1 MSKRKREMDM
11 FPQQIQDAF
20 NCATVQPLVS
30 ATTSGVITQTIWDL
44 PVTLDLDHPTF
55 IECSKVHA
63 TQQPPLTVNAIA
75 AGVIGAPSQMVI
87 REIKIMKEA
96 RGTVT
101 WPGDDDRATL
111 ATFRL
116 QSSFIAT
123 SGTTQGVTYTDMSQW
138 EYFED
143 ARTGLGA
150 LIAQPRL
157 FVLTR
162 TTVAAA
168 SPVDPA
174 AVGSKDVFL
183 SMHYRMTK
191 NVPGKEWL
199 TELIAQNT

>member
-1 MSKRKREMDM
+1 MDM

-20 NCATVQPLVS
+20 NCATVNPIISVS
-30 ATTSGVITQTIWDL
+30 TSSVITQTIWDL

-55 IECSKVHA
+55 IECSKVHC
-63 TQQPPLTVNAIA
+63 TQEPPLLVNLIA
-75 AGVIGAPSQMVI
+75 GGVIGAPSQFVV

-96 RGTVT
+96 RGTAT
-101 WPGDDDRATL
+101 WPTDDDRATL

-123 SGTTQGVTYTDMSQW
+123 SATQQGVTYSDMSQW

-162 TTVAAA
+162 TTVNAAA
-168 SPVDPA
+168 PVDPA
-174 AVGSKDVFL
+174 AVASKDLFL

-191 NVPGKEWL
+191 NVSGKEWL